1 MGRIVRY
8 AGREFLAY
16 LGRISQAWN
25 TFWFTPRDPFALCVM
40 RLLVGWMAFYT
51 TFVWG
56 IEAESFLFPHGY
68 NSAEFVSEYLREWE
82 GPYALSF
89 WFYVP
94 VDWIYPV
101 HYLCLAITFCFMI
114 GLFTRT
120 TSILSLIIVISYAYR
135 ARFSNYG
142 LDQILAILTLY
153 LCIAPSGAYLSV
165 DRLIRRYRSL
175 ARNLKQGLS
184 AVPDQPTPSIAA
196 TIATRFTQL
205 HYCVIYLAAGTGKL
219 QGDSWWDGTAMW
231 RSLANAEYQTLDLTF
246 LAYFPWFTEF
256 MTHLTI
262 AWEISFAFLIWRP
275 LTRPVV
281 MLLGLGMHF
290 GIGLLMGM
298 WTFATCMMFGY
309 LMFVEPHT
317 VRAFF
322 HFIKEQIWK
331 NRALESVQVD
341 PDNEQSVQQAAWR
354 KAFDCGDRLH
364 IEIGPQASHLDDSQ
378 DESTIVT
385 TPRERFSVSQREL
398 GQGVVA
404 GQGVTGRSEPTRV
417 LLLDNNS
424 ASAAKTAELLQA
436 AGKQVERAATM
447 QDLLHRLEQQEDLI
461 PVVHL
466 DGLPAVDVQDYLQSH
481 LPFHLRDRPSVT
493 IGRGQHLPE
502 STNQERQDYQRFVLL
517 PGDRQ
522 RILQELQQ
530 AEATFAREQQP
541 TRS

>member
-25 TFWFTPRDPFALCVM
+25 KFWFTPRDPFALCVM

-165 DRLIRRYRSL
+165 DRLLRRYRSL
-175 ARNLKQGLS
+175 SKNLKQGLS
-184 AVPDQPTPSIAA
+184 AVPEQPAPSIAA

-219 QGDSWWDGTAMW
+219 QGDSWWDGSAMW
-231 RSLANAEYQTLDLTF
+231 RSLANAEYQTLDLTW

-281 MLLGLGMHF
+281 MFLGLGMHF
-290 GIGLLMGM
+290 GIGLMMGM
-298 WTFATCMMFGY
+298 WTFGTCMMFGY
-309 LMFVEPHT
+309 LMFVEPQT

-322 HFIKEQIWK
+322 HFIKELVWR
-331 NRALESVQVD
+331 NRAMETVQVD
-341 PDNEQSVQQAAWR
+341 PDDEQSVQQAAWR
-354 KAFDCGDRLH
+354 KALDCGDRLH
-364 IEIGPQASHLDDSQ
+364 IELGPEAGDHDGQQ
-378 DESTIVT
+378 EESTIVT
-385 TPRERFSVSQREL
+385 TPRERFSLSQRET
-398 GQGVVA
+398 GQGLTA
-404 GQGVTGRSEPTRV
+404 RLPGDASATQKETDRSAPTRV
-417 LLLDNNS
+417 LLLDINS

-436 AGKQVERAATM
+436 GGKQVELAATM
-447 QDLLHRLEQQEDLI
+447 KDLLHRLEQQDGPHIGCELI
-461 PVVHL
+461 EFAGNSAQYVV
-466 DGLPAVDVQDYLQSH
+466 VVI
-481 LPFHLRDRPSVT
+481 LRGHHIHGPHSGPYEKFT
-493 IGRGQHLPE
+493 
-502 STNQERQDYQRFVLL
+502 
-517 PGDRQ
+517 
-522 RILQELQQ
+522 
-530 AEATFAREQQP
+530 A
-541 TRS
+541 